1 MAGAVTLGA
10 WRTAVR
16 FNTEGIFIKVSGV
29 TSEEDAL
36 FSIGLGASAIGFE
49 FGPTARRITP
59 SAAHDIVR
67 RLPVGALSV
76 GVFTSE
82 LPQKVVEV
90 TNTLGLSAAQL
101 DGAFSASAIEWVA
114 ERVTTVI
121 RSFRR
126 ADDVR
131 SAPAIDGVDYFLLPE
146 DDDVYAL
153 EDCLEIFADL
163 SIPTPLIASG
173 GLNATNVVQVVQ
185 NFPIWGV
192 DVRAGVEAEPGLKDP
207 VQLGE
212 FIANARWAS
221 ENAYVSRQREEWRN
235 F

>member
-1 MAGAVTLGA
+1 M
-10 WRTAVR
+10 R